1 MISARCT
8 SDGGHF
14 SRRFRWL
21 DNIRDWCVSRQLW
34 WGHRIPAYYVSI
46 AGEEK
51 EPVVAPSRE
60 AALAKAAELHEV
72 DASSIT
78 LRQDEDVLDTWCGGG
93 HP

>member
-1 MISARCT
+1 M
-8 SDGGHF
+8 
-14 SRRFRWL
+14 
-21 DNIRDWCVSRQLW
+21 
-34 WGHRIPAYYVSI
+34 
-46 AGEEK
+46 
-51 EPVVAPSRE
+51 VAPSRE